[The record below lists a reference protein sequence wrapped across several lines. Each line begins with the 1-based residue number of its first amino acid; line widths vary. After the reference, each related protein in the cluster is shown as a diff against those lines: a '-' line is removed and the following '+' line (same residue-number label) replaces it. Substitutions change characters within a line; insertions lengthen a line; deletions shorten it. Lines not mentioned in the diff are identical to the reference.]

1 MKKTLLAAAAAV
13 VCLAASSGYAQSYD
27 PDLGTGN
34 ITQWYDNGNN
44 LHPNPSLN
52 VPDYAY
58 GSYAQ
63 VPYWHYRGPGAF
75 YDPRV
80 IQRR

>member
-1 MKKTLLAAAAAV
+1 MKRTLLAAAAAA
-13 VCLAASSGYAQSYD
+13 CIAASSALAQSYD

-44 LHPNPSLN
+44 LHPNPNLN
-52 VPDYAY
+52 VPY
-58 GSYAQ
+58 GYDSYAQ
-63 VPYWHYRGPGAF
+63 VHHGHYREPGMF

-80 IQRR
+80 IDRW